1 MVVRFQFPNKLELEF
16 EGRSSNPTGQI
27 TSNLK
32 ANTMLS
38 KGLGADENLSYE
50 EIFVEILDRQVKWL
64 RNKEFS
70 TVKVLRRNY
79 LAKGAT
85 WEAEAN
91 MRSRYPHL
99 FNSLC

>member
-1 MVVRFQFPNKLELEF
+1 
-16 EGRSSNPTGQI
+16 
-27 TSNLK
+27 
-32 ANTMLS
+32 MLS
-38 KGLGADENLSYE
+38 KGLGVNKNLSYE
-50 EIFVEILDRQVKWL
+50 KFSIEMLDRQVKWL